1 VQQTQQRLANTLQSM
16 NKQQYT
22 HSESNDMSEMN
33 INRFIEAA
41 RQHLFGLFPVDAIP
55 TSAST
60 VQ

>member
-1 VQQTQQRLANTLQSM
+1 M

-55 TSAST
+55 TSASK